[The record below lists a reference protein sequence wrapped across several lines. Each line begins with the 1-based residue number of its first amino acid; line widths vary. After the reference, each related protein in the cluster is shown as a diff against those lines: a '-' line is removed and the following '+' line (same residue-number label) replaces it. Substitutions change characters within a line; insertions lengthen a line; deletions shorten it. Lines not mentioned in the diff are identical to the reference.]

1 MIHYFSQFTNRIIS
15 PEHTNYSILAEPD
28 CFFQKK
34 TVINAV
40 CLYTDVDKCY
50 S

>member
-1 MIHYFSQFTNRIIS
+1 MIHYFSQFTDRIIGL
-15 PEHTNYSILAEPD
+15 EHTNYRILAEPD
-28 CFFQKK
+28 CSFKKK

-40 CLYTDVDKCY
+40 CLYADVDKCC